1 MKIDMHVHTIYS
13 ACSKMKFKDLEK
25 AAVKAGLD
33 GVVIT
38 DHNTTEGYDIAKKV
52 IKKIELIPGIEL
64 KTDKGEIIVI
74 YPPEGLKKRMDLFE
88 AVDIARSNNSLVTVP
103 HPFDLFRDGLGN
115 YAADIK
121 PDAIE
126 IFNSRAPF
134 PFLNKRAEG
143 YAKEKG
149 ILGISGSDA
158 HFPEEIG
165 KTIVEYSGDIRTAMR
180 KKKMEIIKK
189 RYSVPFVH
197 MKTIMRKLGMI

>member
-13 ACSKMKFKDLEK
+13 SCSKMRFKDLEN
-25 AAVKAGLD
+25 ATIKAGLD

-38 DHNTTEGYDIAKKV
+38 DHNTLEGYKVAKKV
-52 IKKIELIPGIEL
+52 IKKIKLIPGIEL

-74 YPPEGLKKRMDLFE
+74 YPPEGLKKHMGLYE
-88 AVDIARSNNSLVTVP
+88 AVDMARENNSLITVP
-103 HPFDLFRDGLGN
+103 HPFDFFRDGLGDIT
-115 YAADIK
+115 ADIK

-126 IFNSRAPF
+126 VFNSRAPF
-134 PFLNKRAEG
+134 PFLNKRSER

-149 ILGISGSDA
+149 ILAISGSDA

-165 KTIVEYSGDIRTAMR
+165 KTVVEYSGDLRTAMR
-180 KKKMEIIKK
+180 KKKMEII
-189 RYSVPFVH
+189 RRGYSIPFVH